1 MLMLTRRRGESVDI
15 YDKNGKVVV
24 TVSVAEFLP
33 NNVIR
38 LGFAASSEYTILRD
52 NAKLREQ
59 KDVVSAQ
66 EQRVPTSAEVT
77 YKKPRRT

>member
-59 KDVVSAQ
+59 KDVVSVQ

>member
-15 YDKNGKVVV
+15 YDRQGKVVV

-38 LGFAASSEYTILRD
+38 LGFAASSDYTILRD

-59 KDVVSAQ
+59 KSDVSAQ
-66 EQRVPTSAEVT
+66 EQRVPTGAEIT